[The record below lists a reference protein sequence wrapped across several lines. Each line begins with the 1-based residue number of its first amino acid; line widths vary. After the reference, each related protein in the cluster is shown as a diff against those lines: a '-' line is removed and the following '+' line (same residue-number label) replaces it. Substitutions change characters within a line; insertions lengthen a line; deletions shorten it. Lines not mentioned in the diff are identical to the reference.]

1 MGRGEQAA
9 DRERGMV
16 TAELAVSLVTLLL
29 VLAAVLGAARVGL
42 DRAAATSVAAAV
54 AREGARA
61 GSTHEVWG
69 RLQGGLPA
77 GSTMSVARASDM
89 VTATVSVPVRVGLI
103 GALLPERMSV
113 RAVAVLEE
121 P

>member
-1 MGRGEQAA
+1 MGRDEQAA
-9 DRERGMV
+9 GRETGMV

-54 AREGARA
+54 AREGAR
-61 GSTHEVWG
+61 GGPTDQVWG
-69 RLQGGLPA
+69 RLQTGLPP
-77 GSTMSVARASDM
+77 GSAVSVFRSADA
-89 VTATVSVPVRVGLI
+89 VTATVNVPVRVGLI
-103 GALLPERMSV
+103 GTLLPDRMTV
-113 RAVAVLEE
+113 RAVAVTEE